1 MIAFSF
7 RYLVVAFLGVL
18 VTASP
23 GNRTDDVVDETH
35 LHISDKNVPHDPN
48 RPDFG
53 HDHTF
58 VNADMYIY
66 AHHEQHHLYEGGCEK
81 KEINVGS
88 CVLGGEKVNG
98 KVRTDHHQK
107 FLCDY
112 DTKEIY
118 ISHCKKEDCTHCTE
132 PELNHF
138 GYEHDKCRFGFRK
151 IKCTD
156 NVWLGCVV
164 GHSKHTL
171 PRHVCGDKDIER
183 MHEEEDDALIEVP
196 EHRAHDHKLMKH
208 KHHALNRRHHGS
220 DYFRREHP
228 NGEL

>member
-1 MIAFSF
+1 
-7 RYLVVAFLGVL
+7 
-18 VTASP
+18 
-23 GNRTDDVVDETH
+23 
-35 LHISDKNVPHDPN
+35 
-48 RPDFG
+48 
-53 HDHTF
+53 
-58 VNADMYIY
+58 MYIY

-88 CVLGGEKVNG
+88 CVLGGGKVNG

-132 PELNHF
+132 PVLNHF

-183 MHEEEDDALIEVP
+183 MHEEDDALIEVP
-196 EHRAHDHKLMKH
+196 EHRAHGHKLMKH
-208 KHHALNRRHHGS
+208 KHH
-220 DYFRREHP
+220 P
-228 NGEL
+228 